1 MFLTLVGKRV
11 LLGLR
16 ITLKMFFLSPK
27 PTATEKS
34 NGVDRLLQY
43 TRRCLDVGRVVFTSV
58 IENDR
63 ARNEGAIYSV

>member
-1 MFLTLVGKRV
+1 MFLTLVGKKV

-16 ITLKMFFLSPK
+16 MTLKTFFLSPK

-34 NGVDRLLQY
+34 NGVDRMLQY
-43 TRRCLDVGRVVFTSV
+43 TRRCLDVGRIVFTSV

-63 ARNEGAIYSV
+63 ATNEGAICSV